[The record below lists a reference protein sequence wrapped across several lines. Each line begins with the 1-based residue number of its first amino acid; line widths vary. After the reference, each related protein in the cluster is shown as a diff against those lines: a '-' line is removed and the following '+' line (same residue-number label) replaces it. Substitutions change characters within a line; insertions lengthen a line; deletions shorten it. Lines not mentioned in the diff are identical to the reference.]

1 MAGAIKISISMPA
14 GEYKALEAARRKAGR
29 TRSQFI
35 REALEAKGLAGS
47 DRTKPE
53 KSAGRPEGKAGLTGV
68 NEERSPYGSPLPS
81 EIIDRAE
88 LRRRAIAAAGR
99 FESGAPDLSTEHD
112 KYLTD
117 ADAEDGAKP

>member
-1 MAGAIKISISMPA
+1 MAGAIKISISMPV
-14 GEYKALEAARRKAGR
+14 GEYEALEAARRKAGR

-35 REALEAKGLAGS
+35 REALEAKGVAGS

-53 KSAGRPEGKAGLTGV
+53 KSAGRAEQDVEFDKI
-68 NEERSPYGSPLPS
+68 NEERFPYGTSPPP
-81 EIIDRAE
+81 EIMDRKE

-99 FESGAPDLSTEHD
+99 FDSGVPDLSLEHD